1 MALWGSGVRTPMAP
15 PDLFFSKKFFL
26 LSHPLLITSI
36 PFLHSLACGRLASL
50 LAPSGRFVKILQ
62 MKHFYCWSFLA
73 ALLAL
78 NACQPPQQGLDAEDE
93 RNPYFR
99 KGVKLAADGNFH
111 GAIGQY
117 EDALKANPDVKKA
130 HMEIGILYADKLNDP
145 VGAAYHFQKYIDARP
160 DAPNIAQVQT
170 YHEKAKIDFALTLP
184 NSSTQ
189 NAQEFAQISK
199 ENIEL
204 RQSLALVQETLARK
218 EEEIAKIKSGTF
230 TPSINTPTANPIPD
244 IVTTSEGSARS
255 TTAGHSPTFAT
266 KIPAAIPID
275 TTSSQKVHVIQSG
288 DNLWKIAKQYYPDDI
303 NGGIEKIK
311 AANPQTTAN
320 VQNLKLGQKLAIP

>member
-1 MALWGSGVRTPMAP
+1 MKNFYCGT
-15 PDLFFSKKFFL
+15 FL
-26 LSHPLLITSI
+26 LL
-36 PFLHSLACGRLASL
+36 
-50 LAPSGRFVKILQ
+50 
-62 MKHFYCWSFLA
+62 
-73 ALLAL
+73 LLAL
-78 NACQPPQQGLDAEDE
+78 SSCQPPQQGLDAEDE

-99 KGVKLAADGNFH
+99 KGAKLAAEGNFH
-111 GAIGQY
+111 GAIAEY
-117 EDALKANPDVKKA
+117 EGALRANPKVQKA
-130 HMEIGILYADKLNDP
+130 YLEIGILYADKLNDP

-160 DAPNIAQVQT
+160 EAPNLAQVQT
-170 YHEKAKIDFALTLP
+170 NLEKAKIDFALTLP

-204 RQSLALVQETLARK
+204 KQALAVAQESLARK

-230 TPSINTPTANPIPD
+230 TPTANTAAVKPA
-244 IVTTSEGSARS
+244 IVNVQTAEPVTPPLTTS
-255 TTAGHSPTFAT
+255 TT
-266 KIPAAIPID
+266 KIPSALPVDAP
-275 TTSSQKVHVIQSG
+275 SSQKVHIIQSG

-320 VQNLKLGQKLAIP
+320 VQNLKLGQKLVIP